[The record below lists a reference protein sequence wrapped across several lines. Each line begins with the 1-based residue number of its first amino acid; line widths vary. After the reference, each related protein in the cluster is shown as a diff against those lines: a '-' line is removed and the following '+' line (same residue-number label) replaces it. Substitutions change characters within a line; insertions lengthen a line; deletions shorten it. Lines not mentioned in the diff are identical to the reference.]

1 MVGLGPN
8 REEFVGSQRE
18 DQFLNLERRRDR
30 EVSVHTMCTSRS
42 QSRSASQLFHEEN
55 TRSMQLEINHL
66 LRRLHC
72 ERRRKTSSSYNPS
85 SDDDRDGSYGP
96 RSRTPPSE
104 PFSYDEDLHY
114 KRRSKSPS
122 CGGLGNDAISR
133 ALDQISKSLFTCRIE
148 GGKLSWQFA

>member
-1 MVGLGPN
+1 MVSSGPN
-8 REEFVGSQRE
+8 REEFVGSQCE
-18 DQFLNLERRRDR
+18 DQFINLERRRDR
-30 EVSVHTMCTSRS
+30 EVSVHTMCTRS
-42 QSRSASQLFHEEN
+42 QSRSGSQLFHEEN

-114 KRRSKSPS
+114 KHRSKSPS

>member
-30 EVSVHTMCTSRS
+30 EFSVHTMCTSRS
-42 QSRSASQLFHEEN
+42 QSRSGSQLFHEEN

-85 SDDDRDGSYGP
+85 SDDNRGGSYGP
-96 RSRTPPSE
+96 RSRSPPSE
-104 PFSYDEDLHY
+104 PFSYDEDHHY
-114 KRRSKSPS
+114 KHRSKSPS
-122 CGGLGNDAISR
+122 CRGLGNGQGSR
-133 ALDQISKSLFTCRIE
+133 PDF
-148 GGKLSWQFA
+148 